1 METAMREPA
10 CVIVIREER
19 GGQCDKAVN
28 KEEMIIDCDL
38 QTHFCINSVISQSSL
53 ATSSISY
60 SKPMTLH
67 VAFKICRMY
76 MKEIEKHDKYGQK
89 QKDYLVARPSHIN
102 Q

>member
-28 KEEMIIDCDL
+28 KEEMIIDSDL

-53 ATSSISY
+53 ATSSI
-60 SKPMTLH
+60 
-67 VAFKICRMY
+67 
-76 MKEIEKHDKYGQK
+76 
-89 QKDYLVARPSHIN
+89 
-102 Q
+102 